1 MSTEF
6 INNDY
11 TISFYSS
18 SSDEIVT
25 SYPSSSTV
33 ENILTQSVTQSVLN
47 NYTWSE
53 ASGSTYSDWTIV
65 SGTAAIGVLNPNSA
79 DGSTY
84 DSMIGARLEIRGNEI
99 YTTVFRGHPGEED
112 NGIAIYSSASS
123 GWSLK
128 DYVNIPTSSIANP
141 SDASDVAREFSL
153 DQNYMIVPATD
164 ISSQEDSRLFIFKS
178 GSSGWAQEQVLTT
191 ASYDAGASVAL
202 NQGRYAFLSPKIKG
216 DTIFANGFK
225 SGYYNAFV
233 AFFKSS
239 SAGGWAFE
247 KEVQVADSDDTG
259 IASAAMAVGVSGVA
273 TDFDGTTAVI
283 GAKHGESGH
292 SYHQAAG
299 RIKVLTSSS
308 AGGWVK
314 SADLGL
320 LGLGLT
326 SDVSSIYGTNYTSEY
341 RTYDRFGYKA
351 CSISGSYIAAAAQG
365 KNIYSSVD
373 SKYHRQKHSV
383 FIMKSGS
390 TGYVIDARLDDPAT
404 NLVMT
409 GTGWGGTT
417 DSRFGEGIRL
427 NENVLV
433 VSSPTWESEWG
444 TAPVEG
450 RYYVYVS
457 SSAGGWTLNQ
467 TISNP
472 YSGSVFQTNG
482 SSGDN
487 MQMGYAVGGYSNAGS
502 LSFGVRPA
510 ISGSILALGAP
521 YNSRYPD
528 PNGAT
533 TISSSPLVM
542 ADAIYG
548 AFYPLSGSGSF
559 VDHEYETYNTE
570 SVTSTVYVT
579 QSGGPVPFRFAQRG
593 GFNLRD
599 QKPQSSY
606 KTFIGEQKT

>member
-18 SSDEIVT
+18 SSEQIIT
-25 SYPSSSTV
+25 SYPSSSTTQNV
-33 ENILTQSVTQSVLN
+33 LTHPVTQSVVN
-47 NYTWSE
+47 NYTWTK
-53 ASGSTYSDWTIV
+53 ATGSVYSDWSII
-65 SGTAAIGVLNPNSA
+65 SGTNAIAVMNPYDLNNTLS
-79 DGSTY
+79 GES
-84 DSMIGARLEIRGNEI
+84 IGARVEIRGNEI
-99 YTTVFRGHPGEED
+99 YSTVFREGTAD
-112 NGIAIYSSASS
+112 SNGVAIYDSSSS
-123 GWSLK
+123 GWYLK
-128 DYVNIPTSSIANP
+128 DFVSVLTSSIADPGDTSELN
-141 SDASDVAREFSL
+141 REFSL
-153 DQNYMIVPATD
+153 DQNYMIIPATD
-164 ISSQEDSRLFIFKS
+164 ISTREDSKLFIFKS
-178 GSSGWAQEQVLTT
+178 SSSGWAQEQVLTT
-191 ASYDAGASVAL
+191 ASYDAGAGAPL

-225 SGYYNAFV
+225 SGYYNGFV

-247 KEVQVADSDDTG
+247 KEVQIADSDDSG
-259 IASAAMAVGVSGVA
+259 ISDSAMAMGVSGVA

-283 GAKHGESGH
+283 GAKHGEGAH
-292 SYHQAAG
+292 SYHNAAG

-320 LGLGLT
+320 LGLGIT
-326 SDVSSIYGTNYTSEY
+326 DDVSSTYGTNYTSEY

-351 CSISGSYIAAAAQG
+351 CSVSGSYIAAAAQG
-365 KNIYSSVD
+365 QNIYNSSD

-390 TGYVIDARLDDPAT
+390 TGYNLEARLNDPAA
-404 NLVMT
+404 NLILSGASSGDT
-409 GTGWGGTT
+409 S
-417 DSRFGEGIRL
+417 DSHFGEGIFL

-444 TAPVEG
+444 SSPAEG

-457 SSAGGWTLNQ
+457 TSAGGWSLDQ

-472 YSGSVFQTNG
+472 YSGSVFQENG
-482 SSGDN
+482 ASGDN
-487 MQMGYAVGGYSNAGS
+487 MQMGYFDDAGYSNAGA
-502 LSFGVRPA
+502 LGFGVRPA
-510 ISGSILALGAP
+510 ASGNLLALGAP
-521 YNSRYPD
+521 YNSRFQD
-528 PNGAT
+528 PNGSS
-533 TISSSPLVM
+533 TISSSPLVK
-542 ADAIYG
+542 ASVIYG
-548 AFYPLSGSGSF
+548 SIYALSGSGSF
-559 VDHEYETYNTE
+559 VDHEYKTYSTE
-570 SVTSTVYVT
+570 SVTSTVYVA
-579 QSGGPVPFRFAQRG
+579 QAGGPVPFRFAQRG

-599 QKPQSSY
+599 QKAQSSY